1 MFTDLQIEEIL
12 NSVNSGRNAE
22 LFTKEDICEG
32 LPENGFKGIIIH
44 KSVSG
49 RIGALLGG
57 YDNWWYF
64 VSFESMSDRS
74 EWDKRPQG
82 IEKKPLLSD
91 TVLGYIKN
99 K

>member
-12 NSVNSGRNAE
+12 NYVNSGRNAE

-32 LPENGFKGIIIH
+32 LPENGFKGIVIH
-44 KSVSG
+44 KLISG
-49 RIGALLGG
+49 RISALLGG
-57 YDNWWYF
+57 YDNGWYF

-91 TVLGYIKN
+91 EVLGYIKI